1 MAVISNNFAISHW
14 KKLLYREGW
23 GNQQP
28 TLPGTA
34 LATPTARLRPGLRAG
49 ASNTKA
55 VPLRSEPGKAVR
67 SPQGLIK
74 PPKNAFGS
82 PARITLGPG
91 PRTAASCRRQ
101 LRRDGVCVTAEEQ
114 VCTRYPP
121 GQTPLYPRVWPL
133 GKKIGRC
140 GPRGRGA
147 GGRRE
152 AEQVKNAGQEG
163 RHRFRGQGQGQRT
176 VMQRRG
182 PQGTGAGLVLTH
194 GTRQFPGA
202 FPCRPGPEPCDAV
215 VGARGPPQHTCW
227 LISGFSAPLS
237 PGGEDKDALSFS
249 LSSDG

>member
-1 MAVISNNFAISHW
+1 MSG
-14 KKLLYREGW
+14 LLRGLPPASFSCPW
-23 GNQQP
+23 ALFLGLLSLQPSLP
-28 TLPGTA
+28 TLPPRVGWGA
-34 LATPTARLRPGLRAG
+34 EHSAGLFQKRV
-49 ASNTKA
+49 SLPPSEREP
-55 VPLRSEPGKAVR
+55 PLRGE
-67 SPQGLIK
+67 
-74 PPKNAFGS
+74 GS
-82 PARITLGPG
+82 CGGGGA
-91 PRTAASCRRQ
+91 PRDSAGSGAT
-101 LRRDGVCVTAEEQ
+101 EE
-114 VCTRYPP
+114 
-121 GQTPLYPRVWPL
+121 G
-133 GKKIGRC
+133 